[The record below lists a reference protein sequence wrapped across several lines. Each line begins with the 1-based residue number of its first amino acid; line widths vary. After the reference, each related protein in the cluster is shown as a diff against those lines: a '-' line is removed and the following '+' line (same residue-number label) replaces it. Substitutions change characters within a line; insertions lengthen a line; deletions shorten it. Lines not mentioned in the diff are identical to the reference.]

1 MVDFKNHRR
10 FSLRCLLEDVILV
23 SIILKAT

>member
-10 FSLRCLLEDVILV
+10 FSLRCLSEDVILV